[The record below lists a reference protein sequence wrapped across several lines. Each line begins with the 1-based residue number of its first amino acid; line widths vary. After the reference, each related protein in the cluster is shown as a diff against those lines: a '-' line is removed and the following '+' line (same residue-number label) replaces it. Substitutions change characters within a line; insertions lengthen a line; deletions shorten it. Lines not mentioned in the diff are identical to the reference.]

1 MEKSSYVMMSIMKVI
16 SSRRRKAISRA
27 AVVLI
32 VIVILA
38 VAGIGVY
45 YISTLSK
52 PSTPPKTLT
61 IMSISG
67 FTDSF
72 YTQVAKDFMA
82 QNPGVNI
89 TVLSAPFSGILS
101 QEQTLLQAHSS
112 QVDIVTGTPSMIG
125 TLAAWTVDLRPYI
138 SQYGLNMSDI
148 IPAMQSS
155 NGNIALPNGTVLVKA
170 LAVMSDAMMIYYR
183 PSIWNQYQSNLK
195 NLTTWDNFIY
205 DEQYFYQ
212 NTPYYGAFIEA
223 ATAHELWNT
232 FLDVY
237 AYYYHQT
244 SMGPAPPG
252 YGILFT
258 KNFSPSFNSS
268 AGVQATQTLAAMMNA
283 QPSLVNSYGGF
294 NYNNFVQYYSGGFQ
308 GKQFVMAI
316 AWLAQYSGLN
326 KTSIKGDIAFTL
338 LPGGYSQEGGSGAAI
353 SQYSNNKDLAFK
365 FLMFALSPSEQAKM
379 WDVQG
384 ALPGTFSGYQAL
396 IKEHPNLAS
405 FFTQALRVVQ
415 AGGAE
420 PHIISS
426 TWALIPIIDNA
437 LASVL
442 PPNSA
447 TPDQIASVLQLAA
460 NEWIPIVRH
469 G

>member
-1 MEKSSYVMMSIMKVI
+1 MKI
-16 SSRRRKAISRA
+16 FNYNIRKRRLRA
-27 AVVLI
+27 VSTVVVVLVVI
-32 VIVILA
+32 VVIVIA
-38 VAGIGVY
+38 AAGYLFFAGKQQA
-45 YISTLSK
+45 TTTNK
-52 PSTPPKTLT
+52 LT
-61 IMSISG
+61 IMAISG

-72 YTQVAKDFMA
+72 YTAVAKDFMA
-82 QNPGVNI
+82 QNPGVNV

-101 QEQTLLQAHSS
+101 QEQTLLQAKSS

-125 TLAAWTVDLRPYI
+125 TLATYTVDLRPYI

-155 NGNIALPNGTVLVKA
+155 NGKIAYPNGTVAVKA
-170 LAVMSDAMMIYYR
+170 LAMMSDAMMIYYR
-183 PSIWNQYQSNLK
+183 PSIWNQYSSNLK
-195 NLTTWDNFIY
+195 PLSTWDNFIY
-205 DEQYFYQ
+205 DEQYFY
-212 NTPYYGAFIEA
+212 NKTPYYGAFIEA

-232 FLDVY
+232 YLDVY

-244 SMGPAPPG
+244 NLGPAQPG

-258 KNFSPSFNSS
+258 KNLLPSFNSS

-294 NYNNFVQYYSGGFQ
+294 SYNNFVQYYSGGFQ

-326 KTSIKGDIAFTL
+326 KTGIKGDIAFTL

-353 SQYSNNKDLAFK
+353 SQFSNNKELAFK
-365 FLMFALSPSEQAKM
+365 FLMFALSPVEQAKM

-384 ALPGTFSGYQAL
+384 AFPGTFSGYQAL

-405 FFTQALRVVQ
+405 FFNQALQVVQ

-426 TWALIPIIDNA
+426 TWALIPILDNA

-442 PPNSA
+442 PPNQA
-447 TPDQIASVLQLAA
+447 TPEQIANVLQIAA
-460 NEWIPIVRH
+460 NAWIPIVKH

>member
-170 LAVMSDAMMIYYR
+170 LAVMSDAMMIY
-183 PSIWNQYQSNLK
+183 
-195 NLTTWDNFIY
+195 
-205 DEQYFYQ
+205 
-212 NTPYYGAFIEA
+212 
-223 ATAHELWNT
+223 
-232 FLDVY
+232 
-237 AYYYHQT
+237 
-244 SMGPAPPG
+244 
-252 YGILFT
+252 
-258 KNFSPSFNSS
+258 
-268 AGVQATQTLAAMMNA
+268 
-283 QPSLVNSYGGF
+283 
-294 NYNNFVQYYSGGFQ
+294 
-308 GKQFVMAI
+308 
-316 AWLAQYSGLN
+316 
-326 KTSIKGDIAFTL
+326 
-338 LPGGYSQEGGSGAAI
+338 
-353 SQYSNNKDLAFK
+353 
-365 FLMFALSPSEQAKM
+365 
-379 WDVQG
+379 
-384 ALPGTFSGYQAL
+384 
-396 IKEHPNLAS
+396 
-405 FFTQALRVVQ
+405 
-415 AGGAE
+415 
-420 PHIISS
+420 
-426 TWALIPIIDNA
+426 
-437 LASVL
+437 
-442 PPNSA
+442 
-447 TPDQIASVLQLAA
+447 
-460 NEWIPIVRH
+460 
-469 G
+469 